1 MPSLTLS
8 IQNMDRLPDGGPLQ
22 IAIKGQ
28 RGLDIGRDQY
38 LDWTLP
44 DPGRIVSSRHCE
56 VRFRDGFYWL
66 HDVSSNGTF
75 VNGNEQRIAGPH
87 RLNDGDSIEIG
98 HYIIGAKVELDAA
111 AQQAPEAPAQGFT
124 RAEEMWDSTSTA
136 PPISAAELRP
146 PRPAAEQN
154 DLMNWYVDI
163 PEVDA
168 PPPQRAVPAWLPP
181 TRPTDLPP
189 AAATPLAPPAF
200 PSEAFAAKPD
210 PFEERPAA
218 APTAFEQPGF
228 EALPPLVAP
237 SSASSSDWSIN
248 PLPPAAPVRP
258 AGEGATS
265 PPGGYMTAPP
275 AAIAAEMPRAA
286 PPFMPPEP
294 PPAPVAPPPPPPQA
308 QAPSQPLGKNLAA
321 RMAKGAGVGE
331 EVFSH
336 RSPEE
341 LAELTGLLLRI
352 TCDNVKQMLQA
363 RAETKGLVRSTNQ
376 TMIQALE
383 NNPLKFSPTVE
394 DALRTMF
401 GPTTTS
407 YLDARRALEESFRDL
422 KTHQMNTYSAMQQA
436 LKMVVEDLDPN
447 SVETATEKEGGLG
460 GLMGSRK
467 AKLWDTYVTR
477 WKAKTERHDNGLVDA
492 FMLYF
497 SECYDRL
504 ASRLRS

>member
-22 IAIKGQ
+22 ITITGQ

-56 VRFRDGFYWL
+56 VRFRDGAYWL

-75 VNGNEQRIAGPH
+75 INGSELRMAAPH
-87 RLNDGDSIEIG
+87 RLNQGDRIEIG
-98 HYIIGAKVELDAA
+98 HYIISATVESDTAS
-111 AQQAPEAPAQGFT
+111 QAPEPAAPAYV
-124 RAEEMWDSTSTA
+124 RPEEMWDSASTA
-136 PPISAAELRP
+136 PPISASELRP
-146 PRPAAEQN
+146 PRPGAEQH

-163 PEVDA
+163 PEIDEPA
-168 PPPQRAVPAWLPP
+168 PNHAPAWLPP
-181 TRPTDLPP
+181 SA
-189 AAATPLAPPAF
+189 AAATPSAPPLGAPPAQ
-200 PSEAFAAKPD
+200 EV
-210 PFEERPAA
+210 
-218 APTAFEQPGF
+218 APPGF
-228 EALPPLVAP
+228 EALPPMVSP
-237 SSASSSDWSIN
+237 SPMPRAEWAI
-248 PLPPAAPVRP
+248 LPIPEPVEPIRP
-258 AGEGATS
+258 ASDAVS
-265 PPGGYMTAPP
+265 ARPGGYMTQPPAAIMADMARAARQPTTSIPPAQMRAPPAQVQAPRVPVQAPPVPVQAPP
-275 AAIAAEMPRAA
+275 AAPL
-286 PPFMPPEP
+286 PPGT
-294 PPAPVAPPPPPPQA
+294 Q
-308 QAPSQPLGKNLAA
+308 LAA
-321 RMAKGAGVGE
+321 RMARGAGVKE
-331 EVFSH
+331 DVFSH

-352 TCDNVKQMLQA
+352 TCENLKQMLQA

-407 YLDARRALEESFRDL
+407 YLDARRALEQSFRDL
-422 KTHQMNTYSAMQQA
+422 NTHQMNTYAAMQQA
-436 LKMVVEDLDPN
+436 LKMVVADLDPA
-447 SVETATEKEGGLG
+447 SVETATEKDGGLS
-460 GLMGSRK
+460 GLMGSHK

-477 WKAKTERHDNGLVDA
+477 WKAKTERHDNGLLDA
-492 FMLYF
+492 FMVYF

>member
-1 MPSLTLS
+1 MRVPSLTLS

-22 IAIKGQ
+22 ITITGQ

-56 VRFRDGFYWL
+56 VRFRDGAYWL

-75 VNGNEQRIAGPH
+75 INGSELRMAGPH
-87 RLNDGDSIEIG
+87 RLNQGDRIEIG
-98 HYIIGAKVELDAA
+98 HYIIGAKVESDAA
-111 AQQAPEAPAQGFT
+111 SQAPEPAAPAYV
-124 RAEEMWDSTSTA
+124 RPEEMWDSASTA
-136 PPISAAELRP
+136 PPIPASELRP
-146 PRPAAEQN
+146 PRPAADQN

-163 PEVDA
+163 PEIDEPA
-168 PPPQRAVPAWLPP
+168 PNHAPSWLP
-181 TRPTDLPP
+181 PP
-189 AAATPLAPPAF
+189 AAAPAPP
-200 PSEAFAAKPD
+200 PPPISPPVPEAVP
-210 PFEERPAA
+210 
-218 APTAFEQPGF
+218 PGF
-228 EALPPLVAP
+228 DALPPMVSPTPMPRAEW
-237 SSASSSDWSIN
+237 AI
-248 PLPPAAPVRP
+248 LPIPEPVEPIRP
-258 AGEGATS
+258 ASDAVS
-265 PPGGYMTAPP
+265 ARPGGYMTQPP
-275 AAIAAEMPRAA
+275 AAIMADMARAA
-286 PPFMPPEP
+286 TPPATSIPPVQMQPQAAQAQPPAYTP
-294 PPAPVAPPPPPPQA
+294 PPAAPLPPGTQ
-308 QAPSQPLGKNLAA
+308 LAA
-321 RMAKGAGVGE
+321 RMARGAGVKE
-331 EVFSH
+331 DVFSH

-352 TCDNVKQMLQA
+352 TCENLKQMLQA

-401 GPTTTS
+401 GPTTAS
-407 YLDARRALEESFRDL
+407 YLDARRALEQSFRDL
-422 KTHQMNTYSAMQQA
+422 NTHQMNTYAAMQQA
-436 LKMVVEDLDPN
+436 LKLVVEDLDPAAL
-447 SVETATEKEGGLG
+447 EAATEKDGGLS

-477 WKAKTERHDNGLVDA
+477 WKAKTERHDNGLLDA
-492 FMLYF
+492 FMVYF